1 MLIFAPET
9 INVSPINKT
18 IMTVKE
24 SWKPVTVGGFTGI
37 LMGAGAMYAM
47 RATATSEE
55 ASVEQLET
63 IKEAQSNDNLSFRE
77 AFEAARAEVGP
88 GGVFRWHGNIYNTY
102 TAEEWKAMSENDKL
116 AFAEK
121 VRPEVSAEE
130 INTNQI
136 ADSSYAQVTE
146 NQQEVTVGQDDDVQ
160 VASTQE
166 ATDEASTVKTSD
178 QSVES
183 NDDDVRVVG
192 FGHVQLPDGHY
203 VAVEELD
210 FNGQRVAVIDVDNDG
225 VGDIAMSDFNHNQQ
239 ADEGE
244 IIDLHTGE
252 ALAFTNSVDD
262 DMMYASDENET
273 ANVEDTD
280 TSTLL

>member
-1 MLIFAPET
+1 
-9 INVSPINKT
+9 
-18 IMTVKE
+18 MTVKE

-102 TAEEWKAMSENDKL
+102 TAEEWKAMSDNDKL

-130 INTNQI
+130 IDTNQL
-136 ADSSYAQVTE
+136 ADSHVNVTNSE
-146 NQQEVTVGQDDDVQ
+146 NQQVEVVGQDDDVQ

-262 DMMYASDENET
+262 DMMYASDETET
-273 ANVEDTD
+273 ANVEDID

>member
-1 MLIFAPET
+1 
-9 INVSPINKT
+9 
-18 IMTVKE
+18 MTAKE
-24 SWKPVTVGGFTGI
+24 SWKPVTIGGFTGV
-37 LMGAGAMYAM
+37 LMGAGAMYAV
-47 RATATSEE
+47 RATATGEE
-55 ASVEQLET
+55 VSVEQDATLR
-63 IKEAQSNDNLSFRE
+63 EAHSNDALSFKD

-102 TAEEWKAMSENDKL
+102 TAEEWKAMSDTDKL

-121 VRPEVSAEE
+121 VSPEVSAGE
-130 INTNQI
+130 IDTNQLAASQTNTTDPEDI
-136 ADSSYAQVTE
+136 HEDVTAQSNE
-146 NQQEVTVGQDDDVQ
+146 SHQDDDVQ

-166 ATDEASTVKTSD
+166 STDEASTVKTSD
-178 QSVES
+178 QPVES

-192 FGHVQLPDGHY
+192 FGHVQLPDGNY

-210 FNGQRVAVIDVDNDG
+210 INGQRVAVVDVDNDG

-262 DMMYASDENET
+262 DMMYASDETET
-273 ANVEDTD
+273 ANVEDID